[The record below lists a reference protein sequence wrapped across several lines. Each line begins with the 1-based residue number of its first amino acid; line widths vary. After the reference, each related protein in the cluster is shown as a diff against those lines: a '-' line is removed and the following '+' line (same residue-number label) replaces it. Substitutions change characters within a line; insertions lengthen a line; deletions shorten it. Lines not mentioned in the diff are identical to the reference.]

1 MDAICHVARLTP
13 GVAHWVATREKAMV
27 LAWHADRGHTLP
39 DNVTIRISG
48 TMVNGEPNKGLPA
61 GIVTSTVHR
70 GKDRKPQPYDCP
82 ALTQGDRCLDCR
94 NCWDR
99 SVQNVSYQ
107 FHNYGNTA
115 EADMPREVW
124 LAMNQSRKEKKYGTD
139 KWTLVPETMGE
150 EIPFA
155 DMQGEFNVLTN
166 PIFDYAFERV
176 LEQHE
181 PKHSLA
187 FLSLC
192 AASNDKSRKW
202 KTYAKEFTNVE
213 LIVCSNAGVVPFD
226 MWRRYYPYRS
236 YDAPRA
242 GGHWDELYVEK
253 MYERL
258 LMFFG
263 KFKYERVIA
272 NFIPTNERC
281 LTACHK
287 ALGELRERG
296 RIKSYAVLP
305 TWDTYEAMRER
316 LNREGRPNGTYH
328 PDVEVEIMDVLQKRI
343 ADWTEK

>member
-305 TWDTYEAMRER
+305 TWDT
-316 LNREGRPNGTYH
+316 
-328 PDVEVEIMDVLQKRI
+328 
-343 ADWTEK
+343 